1 MIFQIKFEKCVD
13 LYNWFVDLT
22 VWCTSDYKIVIS
34 GLCLEKVPLS
44 STSKYRSAEREEQ
57 ILLALVK
64 AGDLALR
71 YLQEMERTQGNT
83 GGTVPQLMGGSN
95 PPTSG
100 SPLPPNTEYRIGPIL
115 ETALQRAPILYIKN
129 G

>member
-1 MIFQIKFEKCVD
+1 MLIFV
-13 LYNWFVDLT
+13 
-22 VWCTSDYKIVIS
+22 
-34 GLCLEKVPLS
+34 GLCLEKIPLT
-44 STSKYRSAEREEQ
+44 STSKFRNAEREDQ
-57 ILLALVK
+57 ILQSLVRS
-64 AGDLALR
+64 GDLTLR

-83 GGTVPQLMGGSN
+83 GGTVPQLMSGAN

-115 ETALQRAPILYIKN
+115 ETAIQRAPILYIKN

>member
-1 MIFQIKFEKCVD
+1 MLSFIFA
-13 LYNWFVDLT
+13 
-22 VWCTSDYKIVIS
+22 
-34 GLCLEKVPLS
+34 GLCLEKIPLT
-44 STSKYRSAEREEQ
+44 STSKFRSAEREDQ
-57 ILLALVK
+57 ILQSLVRS
-64 AGDLALR
+64 GDLTLR

-83 GGTVPQLMGGSN
+83 GGTVPQLMSGAN

>member
-1 MIFQIKFEKCVD
+1 MFVFDIYLIFLLIFA
-13 LYNWFVDLT
+13 
-22 VWCTSDYKIVIS
+22 
-34 GLCLEKVPLS
+34 GLCLEKIPLT
-44 STSKYRSAEREEQ
+44 STSKFRTAEREDQ
-57 ILLALVK
+57 ILQSLVRS
-64 AGDLALR
+64 GDLTLR

-83 GGTVPQLMGGSN
+83 GGTVPQLMSGAN